1 VRVDIECEGLGPDGV
16 TFPDIDDPRIPTES
30 LVPRKVDEPDGV
42 TVPAPAFARVFLME
56 LNAPELD
63 AEIEPGLFGEEG
75 RVEFEMEGGRV
86 GFLLEVPGMATPL
99 ALGTTEDL
107 NPEVDAFN
115 VELVEPVDWDA
126 EIEEGGP
133 ILAGVDDLE
142 APGAGFFFGLM
153 TLPSKPVQPSHSP
166 SNCVASHSSCS
177 SGGVWS
183 SSAASISGSNLRSMM
198 RMTSTATIGSRQL
211 T

>member
-1 VRVDIECEGLGPDGV
+1 VRVDIECEGLGPNGV
-16 TFPDIDDPRIPTES
+16 PFPDIDDPRIPTES

-42 TVPAPAFARVFLME
+42 TVPAPAFASVFLME
-56 LNAPELD
+56 LNAPEVD

-86 GFLLEVPGMATPL
+86 EFPLEAPVMATPL
-99 ALGTTEDL
+99 ALETTLAL
-107 NPEVDAFN
+107 NPELDAFK
-115 VELVEPVDWDA
+115 VELVEPVELDA

-133 ILAGVDDLE
+133 ILPGVKGLE

-153 TLPSKPVQPSHSP
+153 TLPIKPVQPSHSP

-177 SGGVWS
+177 SGGV
-183 SSAASISGSNLRSMM
+183 
-198 RMTSTATIGSRQL
+198 
-211 T
+211 